1 MERKIS
7 DDKCPVRKSMQIFT
21 GKWTLLIIFQ
31 INRRI
36 IRYGELKRTI
46 PGISEKM
53 LIDELKFLCGKGLV
67 KKKQYPEVPPR
78 VEYSLTPLG
87 EKVLPIID
95 EIAKF
100 GMENL

>member
-36 IRYGELKRTI
+36 IRYGELKRAI
-46 PGISEKM
+46 PGPAGDRKS
-53 LIDELKFLCGKGLV
+53 V
-67 KKKQYPEVPPR
+67 V
-78 VEYSLTPLG
+78 
-87 EKVLPIID
+87 
-95 EIAKF
+95 
-100 GMENL
+100 

>member
-36 IRYGELKRTI
+36 IRYGELKRAI

-67 KKKQYPEVPPR
+67 TVSYTHLDVYKRQAQHP
-78 VEYSLTPLG
+78 S
-87 EKVLPIID
+87 
-95 EIAKF
+95 
-100 GMENL
+100 